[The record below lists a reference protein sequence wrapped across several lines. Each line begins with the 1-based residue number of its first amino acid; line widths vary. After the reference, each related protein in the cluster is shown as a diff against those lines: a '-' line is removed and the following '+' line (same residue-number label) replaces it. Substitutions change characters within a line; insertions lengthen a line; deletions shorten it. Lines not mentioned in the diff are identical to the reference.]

1 MFEPQPLTD
10 EERQLTEGMP
20 PAVAAG
26 FVSARRADRHRR
38 GLDNS
43 GGFAGLGDL
52 FGSIFNAPGFG
63 K

>member
-1 MFEPQPLTD
+1 MFEAVALSD
-10 EERQLTEGMP
+10 EERELTKGMP

-26 FVSARRADRHRR
+26 FISARRADRHRKE
-38 GLDNS
+38 N

-52 FGSIFNAPGFG
+52 FGSIFNSPGFG